1 MRTLLASSTVL
12 FTILLSLAFGIACG
26 YAAIH
31 AILQAL
37 GHRPARPQAAPATVV
52 VATTSVSGH

>member
-12 FTILLSLAFGIACG
+12 ITILLSLVFGIACG

-31 AILQAL
+31 AVLRAL
-37 GHRPARPQAAPATVV
+37 GHQPARQQTAPSTVA
-52 VATTSVSGH
+52 VATPTSSS

>member
-12 FTILLSLAFGIACG
+12 FTILLSLVFGIACG

-31 AILQAL
+31 AVLHAL
-37 GHRPARPQAAPATVV
+37 GRRPARQQTAPAGVV
-52 VATTSVSGH
+52 VATTTSGS